1 MSYDQRETIAAIST
15 APGAGGIAVV
25 RISGPEA
32 FQIGRACCP
41 AFGKKAALSGVEPN
55 ESADIPARKAIFGAW
70 NHPDGEQLDEVVVT
84 AFIAPASYTGEDVL
98 EISCHGSVYVQ
109 GAVLESCIAAGA
121 RLANPGEYTQR
132 AFLNGR
138 MDLTQAEGVAD
149 LIASESEASHR
160 LALQQMKGG
169 ISKAMASFRQN
180 LIDFAALIELEND
193 FGEEDVTFADRTAL
207 KNQVGDLRTEI
218 ARLLASFKTGQAIR
232 DGVAVVL
239 AGRPNAGKSTLLNAL
254 LEEDRAIVSDIAGTT
269 RDTINADLIIQGV
282 KFRITDTAGIREAT
296 DEIEALGVER
306 TLAEV
311 SKASILL
318 YVFDVV
324 GPQPTE
330 VTGDLVKLARP
341 GLEVVVVANKM
352 DLNPYTKPEH
362 YTSDVLTADRFVPVS
377 ALNEMNVEH
386 LKNRLFQIGVGE
398 MPPQGSAVLTQ
409 ARHTAALSQA
419 DEALARVYAG
429 LESGLS
435 GDLIALDLR
444 QALHYIGEVTG
455 EISTD
460 DLLGAIFS
468 GFCIGK

>member
-1 MSYDQRETIAAIST
+1 MSYDQRQTIAAIST

-25 RISGPEA
+25 RISGPQA
-32 FQIGRACCP
+32 FAIGKTCCS
-41 AFGKKAALSGVEPN
+41 AFAKTNSVP
-55 ESADIPARKAIFGAW
+55 SRKAIFGAW
-70 NHPDGEQLDEVVVT
+70 NHPNGEQLDEVVVT
-84 AFIAPASYTGEDVL
+84 AFVGPNSYTGEDVL

-160 LALQQMKGG
+160 LALNQMKGG

-193 FGEEDVTFADRTAL
+193 FGEEDVTFADRSAL
-207 KNQVGDLRTEI
+207 QNQVADLRTEI

-269 RDTINADLIIQGV
+269 RDTINADLFIQGV
-282 KFRITDTAGIREAT
+282 KFRVTDTAGIREAS

-311 SKASILL
+311 ARASILM

-324 GPQPTE
+324 GPQPDD
-330 VTGDLVKLARP
+330 VKADLEKLARP
-341 GLEVVVVANKM
+341 GLEIIAIGNKM
-352 DLNPYTKPEH
+352 DLNPYTKAKFFTGAHLAE
-362 YTSDVLTADRFVPVS
+362 DRFIPLS
-377 ALNEMNVEH
+377 ALNQMNVEH
-386 LKNRLFQIGVGE
+386 LKNRLFEIGVGE
-398 MPPQGSAVLTQ
+398 LPPQGSAVLTQ

-419 DEALARVYAG
+419 DDALERVHVG
-429 LESGLS
+429 LSSGLS

>member
-1 MSYDQRETIAAIST
+1 MSYDQRQTIAAIST

-25 RISGPEA
+25 RISGPQA
-32 FQIGRACCP
+32 LDIGSKCCP
-41 AFGKKAALSGVEPN
+41 AFAKTK
-55 ESADIPARKAIFGAW
+55 IKPARRAIFSAW
-70 NHPDGEQLDEVVVT
+70 NHPNGEQLDEVVVT
-84 AFIAPASYTGEDVL
+84 AFVGPNSYTGEDVL
-98 EISCHGSVYVQ
+98 EISCHGSLYVQ
-109 GAVLESCIAAGA
+109 RAVLESCIAAGA

-160 LALQQMKGG
+160 LALNQMKGG

-207 KNQVGDLRTEI
+207 KQQVNDLRAEI
-218 ARLLASFKTGQAIR
+218 ARLLLSFKTGQAIR

-254 LEEDRAIVSDIAGTT
+254 LQEDRAIVSDIAGTT
-269 RDTINADLIIQGV
+269 RDTINADLILQGV
-282 KFRITDTAGIREAT
+282 KFNVTDTAGIREAS
-296 DEIEALGVER
+296 DEIEAMGVER
-306 TLAEV
+306 TLVEV
-311 SKASILL
+311 SKASVLL

-324 GPQPTE
+324 GLSPKE
-330 VTGDLVKLARP
+330 VKDDLVKLARP
-341 GLEVVVVANKM
+341 ELEIIAVANKM
-352 DLNPYTKPEH
+352 DLNPYTKAEFFTGEH
-362 YTSDVLTADRFVPVS
+362 LTDDRFLPLS
-377 ALNEMNVEH
+377 ALNVMNVEH
-386 LKNRLFQIGVGE
+386 LKNRLFEIGVGE
-398 MPPQGSAVLTQ
+398 LPPQGSAVLTQ
-409 ARHTAALSQA
+409 ARHTAALGQA
-419 DEALARVYAG
+419 GEALERVYTG
-429 LESGLS
+429 LSSNLS

-444 QALHYIGEVTG
+444 QAMHYIGEVTG

>member
-15 APGAGGIAVV
+15 APGAGGIAVIRV
-25 RISGPEA
+25 SGPEA
-32 FQIGRACCP
+32 ISIGRVCCP
-41 AFGKKAALSGVEPN
+41 AFAKTLQTPV
-55 ESADIPARKAIFGAW
+55 RKAVFGAW
-70 NHPDGEQLDEVVVT
+70 NHPDGEPLDEVVVT
-84 AFIAPASYTGEDVL
+84 AFVAPASYTGEDVI

-109 GAVLESCIAAGA
+109 GAVLDSCIAAGA
-121 RLANPGEYTQR
+121 RLAKPGEYTQR

-149 LIASESEASHR
+149 LIASESAASHR
-160 LALQQMKGG
+160 LALHQMKGG

-207 KNQVGDLRTEI
+207 QQQVNELRIEI
-218 ARLLASFKTGQAIR
+218 ARLLTSFKTGQAIR

-254 LEEDRAIVSDIAGTT
+254 IEEDRAIVSDIAGTT

-311 SKASILL
+311 SKAAILL
-318 YVFDVV
+318 YVFDVT
-324 GPQPTE
+324 GPKPT
-330 VTGDLVKLARP
+330 GISQDLKKLARP
-341 GLEVVVVANKM
+341 GLEIIAVANKM
-352 DLNPYTKPEH
+352 DLNPYTTPED
-362 YTSDVLTADRFVPVS
+362 YTSEVLDADRFLPVS
-377 ALNEMNVEH
+377 ALNEMNVEF
-386 LKNRLFQIGVGE
+386 LKERLFDIGVGE
-398 MPPQGSAVLTQ
+398 LPSQGSAVLTQ
-409 ARHTAALSQA
+409 ARHSAALSQA
-419 DEALARVYAG
+419 DEALDRVFQG
-429 LESGLS
+429 LRTSLS

-444 QALHYIGEVTG
+444 QAMHYIGEVTG

-460 DLLGAIFS
+460 D
-468 GFCIGK
+468 